1 MVAVVT
7 SIMPIKQFAPGS
19 LGLNPAP
26 VATNDTIGSK
36 VALDRAHLL
45 DHGII
50 GFEQNDIR
58 SQTFQMLRSQ
68 LLRRLG
74 RSQTHI
80 VAVTSTQSGNGK
92 SFIAANLAAALSQ
105 IHPVWIVDLDLRRPC
120 VADRFGVQADTG
132 VDDYLLGALALGER
146 ECLLNNEQL
155 TILPVGQ
162 PRANSAE
169 ILSSARTAELFTALR
184 NRPEKTVC
192 IIDTP
197 PVLEGDDMMIIAQ
210 HVDSV
215 LLVVEEGRTP
225 RSQISNSLRML
236 HPTPI
241 IGTVLNKSMFPNKSS
256 SYGKYYGREA
266 L

>member
-1 MVAVVT
+1 MT
-7 SIMPIKQFAPGS
+7 SIMPIKQFAAGS
-19 LGLNPAP
+19 LGINPAR
-26 VATNDTIGSK
+26 VSMNEMTGSK
-36 VALDRAHLL
+36 VALDRTHLI
-45 DHGII
+45 DNGII

-58 SQTFQMLRSQ
+58 SQAFQMLRSQ

-74 RSQTHI
+74 PSQTHI
-80 VAVTSTQSGNGK
+80 LAVTSTQSGNGK

-120 VADRFGVQADTG
+120 VADRFGLQAENG
-132 VDDYLLGALALGER
+132 VDDYLLGAPTLGER
-146 ECLLNNEQL
+146 ECLLNREQL

-169 ILSSARTAELFTALR
+169 ILSSARTAELFADLR
-184 NRPEKTVC
+184 SRPEKPVC

-197 PVLEGDDMMIIAQ
+197 PALEGDDMMIIAQ
-210 HVDSV
+210 HVDSI
-215 LLVVEEGRTP
+215 LLIIEEGRTP
-225 RSQISNSLRML
+225 RAQISDSLRML

-241 IGTVLNKSMFPNKSS
+241 IGTVLNKSMFSNKSP
-256 SYGKYYGREA
+256 SYGKYYAREG